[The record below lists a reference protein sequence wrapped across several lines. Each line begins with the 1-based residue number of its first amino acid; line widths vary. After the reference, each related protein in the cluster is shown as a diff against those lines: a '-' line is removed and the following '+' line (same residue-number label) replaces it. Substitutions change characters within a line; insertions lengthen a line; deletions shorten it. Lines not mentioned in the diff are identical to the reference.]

1 MTQDAS
7 EDVKEYWNRSYLKG
21 YIEPILKS
29 ENGEFRLGQMI
40 SAAEDLAELE
50 NYTAAHIER
59 ITRAL
64 MHLEPFEYFPKFVAS
79 VKRSPCLWVALVHS
93 FSEQI
98 ADVDAKLRSKPDQRE
113 IQVLDKLC
121 QTYPDLGAAR
131 DAAQRAQKMI
141 DTAMNRE
148 LALV

>member
-1 MTQDAS
+1 MTQDAP
-7 EDVKEYWNRSYLKG
+7 EGVKENWSRSYLIG
-21 YIEPILKS
+21 YIEPILGLKD
-29 ENGEFRLGQMI
+29 GEFRLGQMI

-64 MHLEPFEYFPKFVAS
+64 MHFEPFEYFPKFVAS
-79 VKRSPCLWVALVHS
+79 VKRSTCLWAALVHS

-131 DAAQRAQKMI
+131 DAAQKTRRVI

>member
-1 MTQDAS
+1 MTQDAP
-7 EDVKEYWNRSYLKG
+7 EGVKEDWNRSYLKG
-21 YIEPILKS
+21 YIEPILGLKD
-29 ENGEFRLGQMI
+29 GEFRLGQMI
-40 SAAEDLAELE
+40 STAEDAEELG
-50 NYTAAHIER
+50 NYTAEHIER

-64 MHLEPFEYFPKFVAS
+64 MHLEPFDYFPKFVAS

-131 DAAQRAQKMI
+131 DAAQKARRVI
-141 DTAMNRE
+141 GTAMDLD